1 MPSEQKIQAAVS
13 DEEGRAELVAILASD
28 LFQRAPMLSRMLSYI
43 VTKHFEGQG
52 GSLKE
57 YNIGV
62 EALGRRP
69 EFDPD
74 HDSIVRVEAS
84 RLRKRLA
91 AYYAVEGAGHRVKL
105 LLPVGSYLPKF
116 VPNGEHQTQPP
127 APVPVVQPAAP
138 AAPRHWL
145 TLKTGIG
152 AIAVAA
158 LVLIGSA
165 LGGKVK
171 SRVSSAVAAAAA
183 PAEPSSEEIRISSG
197 YQGPG
202 YLDSAGRKWSSDRF
216 VHFGR
221 ALTLPVRR
229 IFGTWD
235 QTLYR
240 TAREG
245 SFNYNIPLKPG
256 PYELRLY
263 FSEIWNDDN
272 NLESDGEAQRRFSV
286 YINDKPV
293 LRDFDI
299 VKDAGG
305 PNIADERVFIDVE
318 PAADG
323 ILHLAF
329 ATGRNT
335 AALVNG
341 MEIVKGVAGRML
353 PVRML
358 CGGGPYLD
366 KDGRLWGSDSHFQGG
381 VVEKSAV
388 RIENGGDA
396 GLYSAQRYG
405 RFTYSI
411 PVADGAYTVA
421 LRFIEAGV
429 ALNLQTPAAGVRVFD
444 VFCNG
449 APLLR
454 NFDIF
459 KEAGGERRPLE
470 KVFRRLKPD
479 ASGKLVFS
487 FVPVENYPILSAIE
501 IEAEAP

>member
-1 MPSEQKIQAAVS
+1 M
-13 DEEGRAELVAILASD
+13 
-28 LFQRAPMLSRMLSYI
+28 
-43 VTKHFEGQG
+43 KHFEGQV

-91 AYYAVEGAGHRVKL
+91 AYYAADGAGHRVKL
-105 LLPVGSYLPKF
+105 LLPEGSYLPKF
-116 VPNGEHQTQPP
+116 VPNREHQPP
-127 APVPVVQPAAP
+127 PCEPVPAAP
-138 AAPRHWL
+138 AALPAAPSGPRRHWL
-145 TLKTGIG
+145 TAKTGIG
-152 AIAVAA
+152 LIVLAA
-158 LVLIGSA
+158 LVLMG
-165 LGGKVK
+165 LVRGGKFQP
-171 SRVSSAVAAAAA
+171 RVSGVLA
-183 PAEPSSEEIRISSG
+183 PAALPAQPSSEEIRISAG
-197 YQGPG
+197 YDGPD
-202 YLDSAGRKWSSDRF
+202 YLASAGRKWSRERF
-216 VHFGR
+216 AHNGR

-229 IFGTWD
+229 IFGTWY

-245 SFNYNIPLKPG
+245 SFTYTIPLKPG
-256 PYELRLY
+256 PYELHLY
-263 FSEIWNDDN
+263 FAEIWNDDH

-286 YINDKPV
+286 SINDKPV

-305 PNIADERVFIDVE
+305 PNIADEKVFIDVE

-341 MEIVKGVAGRML
+341 IEIVKGVAGRML
-353 PVRML
+353 PMRML
-358 CGGGPYLD
+358 CGSGPYLD
-366 KDGRLWGSDSHFQGG
+366 RQGRLWVSDSHFQGG
-381 VVEKSAV
+381 VIEKSAV
-388 RIENGGDA
+388 RIEDGGDA
-396 GLYSAQRYG
+396 GLYSAQRFG

-411 PVADGAYTVA
+411 PVADGSYTA
-421 LRFIEAGV
+421 TLKFIETGV
-429 ALNLQTPAAGVRVFD
+429 ALSPHAPVTAGVRVFD

-449 APLLR
+449 ALLLK

-459 KEAGGERRPLE
+459 KEADGERRPLE